1 MIPLIK
7 EMIVSVI
14 GMKNSNSISIV
25 LLLVGLWMVELERY
39 ELATIMFSLSATI
52 FLFVLFF
59 SHKKAK
65 KCIRK
70 KINKDAN

>member
-1 MIPLIK
+1 MIPIIK
-7 EMIVSVI
+7 ETIIAII
-14 GMKNSNSISIV
+14 GMKNSNSISLV

-39 ELATIMFSLSATI
+39 ELSIAMFSLSGII

-65 KCIRK
+65 KKVK
-70 KINKDAN
+70 K